1 MSTRPSY
8 TMMKAAVLWTGGKD
22 SALALFASL
31 NLYDIRRLICF
42 VPADNRQFYAHP
54 TQLMA
59 LQARKIGIPMVFLPI
74 SEPYKLSYRQQIE
87 AIRDSGIEVLIT
99 GDISTVGGMPN
110 WIDDVAAGLVGVHK
124 PLWELDRYAILDTLI
139 SNKFEVICSLSYKK
153 YFQPTITGRYLDS
166 ALISEL
172 KQLPIDPCGE
182 QGEYHTWVLDAPFF
196 KTPVQL
202 EDTRI
207 VNAPE
212 YCYLTYERAT

>member
-1 MSTRPSY
+1 
-8 TMMKAAVLWTGGKD
+8 MMKAAVLWTGGKD

-99 GDISTVGGMPN
+99 GDISTV
-110 WIDDVAAGLVGVHK
+110 WDTQ
-124 PLWELDRYAILDTLI
+124 LD
-139 SNKFEVICSLSYKK
+139 
-153 YFQPTITGRYLDS
+153 
-166 ALISEL
+166 
-172 KQLPIDPCGE
+172 
-182 QGEYHTWVLDAPFF
+182 
-196 KTPVQL
+196 
-202 EDTRI
+202 
-207 VNAPE
+207 
-212 YCYLTYERAT
+212 